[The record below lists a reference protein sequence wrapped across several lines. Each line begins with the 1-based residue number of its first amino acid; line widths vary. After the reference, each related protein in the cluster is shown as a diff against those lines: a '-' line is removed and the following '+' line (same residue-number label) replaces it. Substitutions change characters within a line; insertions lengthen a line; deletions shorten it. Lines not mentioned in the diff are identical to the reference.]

1 MLLWGP
7 VDASGWA
14 SPPCVG
20 KGVKL
25 NVFLCRGAEQ
35 VRFKRVY
42 ASVTI
47 MVQIVADV
55 FSLLMS
61 RRLHKKEKA
70 WKV

>member
-35 VRFKRVY
+35 VRFKR
-42 ASVTI
+42 
-47 MVQIVADV
+47 
-55 FSLLMS
+55 SLCKCYNNGTNCS
-61 RRLHKKEKA
+61 
-70 WKV
+70 

>member
-1 MLLWGP
+1 MSLWEPEWVRKLLWGP

-35 VRFKRVY
+35 VRFKR
-42 ASVTI
+42 
-47 MVQIVADV
+47 
-55 FSLLMS
+55 SLCKCYYNGFVLEV
-61 RRLHKKEKA
+61 HFPFI
-70 WKV
+70 